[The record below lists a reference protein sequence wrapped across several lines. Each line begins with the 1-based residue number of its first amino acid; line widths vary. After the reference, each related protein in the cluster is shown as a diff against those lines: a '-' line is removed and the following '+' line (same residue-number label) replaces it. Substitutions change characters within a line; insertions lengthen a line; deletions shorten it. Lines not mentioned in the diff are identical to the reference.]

1 MNTIMPLLF
10 TFFIHF
16 YSLNVYDRFV
26 NSNIVY
32 IVKWTTFEV
41 EMVRTK
47 TMMTQTQLFWL
58 TIQGSSNDDYNYITL
73 YAYFYKIIL

>member
-1 MNTIMPLLF
+1 MPLLF

-47 TMMTQTQLFWL
+47 TMMTQTQLF
-58 TIQGSSNDDYNYITL
+58 
-73 YAYFYKIIL
+73 